1 MSVYINKRPYIII
14 NGIDSRTWR
23 DIVVTELPPISKPK
37 IRTQV
42 EEVDGRDGDIIT
54 PLGYA
59 AYDKTVKIGLKGGS
73 LGISPS
79 QINFYIG
86 IFNSSG
92 TIIFSDEPTKY
103 YRYAIYEQIDFERLL
118 RYRTAEIT
126 FHVQPFK
133 FSTTEATII
142 KNGSGAGISAN
153 VINSGNIYSRPELLL
168 TGSGNA
174 TVDLN
179 SSEIL
184 SVDLDSA
191 NGAIFID
198 SENMNAYG
206 AKSAINNVIAYI
218 NPVQDL
224 HGQSNPYPAG
234 GGKNK
239 LDPSLLLDQ
248 VSWHTFD
255 ITLQPST
262 SYVISSNLPQAKTSE
277 LALYC
282 FNSTGNPSASN
293 LVYQGQN
300 IGVTTNEDGI
310 VKIQQRRIT
319 GSDSFAN
326 YNWQLEQGATA
337 TAYAPYE
344 NICEI
349 SGFTELNIIDNGVN
363 QWNEETE
370 IGGINWTTGANSTET
385 DRLRSKDYIPVLP
398 NTAYY
403 IASPAVPR
411 YVWFYDANKNIIEHV
426 SGDNN
431 FIQLSPSNHNFTTP
445 YNAYYCRFIT
455 WTTYG
460 TTYNNDISIN
470 YPATDT
476 SYHAYAGNTYNI
488 DISENP
494 QDPDNPQ
501 VVYGGYYESKTGLLN
516 ITYGIT
522 TINNCISN
530 RTTSYANP
538 VFYGSINGL
547 KPLTNNILS
556 ECFNVI
562 AGKPSASSFASNS
575 NNGDFA
581 INSANTGADI
591 QVFLRC
597 DEYTDVT
604 SLKNAVGDTA
614 IIYEL
619 AEPIQIQLAP
629 TQINNLIG
637 LNQVFT
643 DTNGDVAVD
652 YRASG
657 EAHFEQ
663 APIVSFTC
671 TFEDIIK
678 GTLLNRAVTGNYD
691 NIKLNIGLNNLVV
704 NGSGVKQLA
713 IDKYSRWL

>member
-14 NGIDSRTWR
+14 NGIDSRTWS
-23 DIVVTELPPISKPK
+23 DIIVTELPPISKPK

-59 AYDKTVKIGLKGGS
+59 AYDKTVKIGLTGGL
-73 LGISPS
+73 LGITPS
-79 QINFYIG
+79 QINYYIG

-133 FSTTEATII
+133 FSTTEAPIVR
-142 KNGSGAGISAN
+142 NGSGSISVN
-153 VINSGNIYSRPELLL
+153 VNNSGNIYSRPELLL

-218 NPVQDL
+218 NAYQD
-224 HGQSNPYPAG
+224 GEG
-234 GGKNK
+234 
-239 LDPSLLLDQ
+239 DPS
-248 VSWHTFD
+248 
-255 ITLQPST
+255 PS
-262 SYVISSNLPQAKTSE
+262 
-277 LALYC
+277 
-282 FNSTGNPSASN
+282 
-293 LVYQGQN
+293 
-300 IGVTTNEDGI
+300 NERTI
-310 VKIQQRRIT
+310 H
-319 GSDSFAN
+319 
-326 YNWQLEQGATA
+326 
-337 TAYAPYE
+337 
-344 NICEI
+344 
-349 SGFTELNIIDNGVN
+349 GFTELNIVDTPDSNL
-363 QWNEETE
+363 TE
-370 IGGINWTTGANSTET
+370 
-385 DRLRSKDYIPVLP
+385 L
-398 NTAYY
+398 NT
-403 IASPAVPR
+403 I
-411 YVWFYDANKNIIEHV
+411 
-426 SGDNN
+426 DNN
-431 FIQLSPSNHNFTTP
+431 FTGVVNFNQYANDIFASRTERGITITNNGGGSYTLNGTANDNVTFNLNGLLIYKDHIYLAVGNKGGSPSTYYLGVAGVAMDFGSGGFWKSTLTAQSSVRFDVRSGTSIDNVTITP
-445 YNAYYCRFIT
+445 QIFDLTQLFGSTIADYIYNLERSQAGAGVAFFRNLYPNDYYDYNT
-455 WTTYG
+455 G
-460 TTYNNDISIN
+460 TRELMPLTEKTVY
-470 YPATDT
+470 TV
-476 SYHAYAGNTYNI
+476 

-501 VVYGGYYESKTGLLN
+501 VIYGGYYESDTGLLR
-516 ITYGIT
+516 ITHGYELLNGNSSFNTNGT
-522 TINNCISN
+522 TA
-530 RTTSYANP
+530 TTSNFFHYFTGKKQEFNTMFCSKFAFSEHGPFVYSFRDRATNNGAEFCLPPDIPQTEADCKAWFAANP
-538 VFYGSINGL
+538 
-547 KPLTNNILS
+547 T
-556 ECFNVI
+556 
-562 AGKPSASSFASNS
+562 
-575 NNGDFA
+575 
-581 INSANTGADI
+581 
-591 QVFLRC
+591 QVC
-597 DEYTDVT
+597 
-604 SLKNAVGDTA
+604 
-614 IIYEL
+614 YEL
-619 AEPIQIQLAP
+619 AEPIDIQLAP

-657 EAHFEQ
+657 EDHFEQ

-691 NIKLNIGLNNLVV
+691 NIKLKIGLNNLVV
-704 NGSGVKQLA
+704 NGSGVNQFA

>member
-1 MSVYINKRPYIII
+1 MSNIQPYIIL
-14 NGIDSRTWR
+14 NDIDSRT
-23 DIVVTELPPISKPK
+23 ISGLLISSLPPISKPQV
-37 IRTQV
+37 RTQV
-42 EEVDGRDGDIIT
+42 ETVDGRDGDLVT
-54 PLGYA
+54 PLGFS
-59 AYDKTVKIGLKGGS
+59 AYDKVITIGLTYGYD
-73 LGISPS
+73 IDDV
-79 QINFYIG
+79 IEY
-86 IFNSSG
+86 FNSEG
-92 TIIFSDEPTKY
+92 VVVFSNEPDKF
-103 YRYAIYEQIDFERLL
+103 YRYAIYEQIDFDKLIRFKK
-118 RYRTAEIT
+118 AEVT
-126 FHVQPFK
+126 LHCQPFK
-133 FSTTEATII
+133 FSTTEAPIVR
-142 KNGSGAGISAN
+142 NGSGAGISAN
-153 VINSGNIYSRPELLL
+153 VVNSGNIYSRPELLL

-206 AKSAINNVIAYI
+206 ANSAINNVIAYI

-224 HGQSNPYPAG
+224 HGYSKPWSGG

-239 LDPSLLLDQ
+239 LEPCITSGTLNGITYTVNDDGTIKLSDTATNE
-248 VSWHTFD
+248 SKKWGFFD
-255 ITLQPST
+255 LKAGSYIYT
-262 SYVISSNLPQAKTSE
+262 S
-277 LALYC
+277 
-282 FNSTGNPSASN
+282 
-293 LVYQGQN
+293 
-300 IGVTTNEDGI
+300 GVTESLDTYDTFLSIGDTTIARGI
-310 VKIQQRRIT
+310 SGYNSFTLAQDSTIGLTIRVRNGIT
-319 GSDSFAN
+319 PNVTIKPMIRLASVSD
-326 YNWQLEQGATA
+326 ATFE
-337 TAYAPYE
+337 PYE

-349 SGFTELNIIDNGVN
+349 TGFTELNIIDNGVN
-363 QWNEETE
+363 QWNEEWE
-370 IGGINWTTGANSTET
+370 LGIYNMTTGLPQPSNFSI
-385 DRLRSKDYIPVLP
+385 RGKNRIIVKP
-398 NTAYY
+398 NTTYY
-403 IASPAVPR
+403 ANNNLIR
-411 YVWFYDANKNIIEHV
+411 RLYYDFN
-426 SGDNN
+426 DN
-431 FIQLSPSNHNFTTP
+431 FISSKGGGGADTTPSNCCFMRI
-445 YNAYYCRFIT
+445 YLAD
-455 WTTYG
+455 TYG

-476 SYHAYAGNTYNI
+476 SYHAYDGNTYTV

-501 VVYGGYYESKTGLLN
+501 VVYGGYYESKTGLMIINKQIVDLGTLN
-516 ITYGIT
+516 YTYYSNCMISDTLSMAGTVGAAGSSNPVICEAYETRPTRT
-522 TINNCISN
+522 TISN
-530 RTTSYANP
+530 YSDKQCGLTIDGTQLIIKDSSY
-538 VFYGSINGL
+538 
-547 KPLTNNILS
+547 TNAAT
-556 ECFNVI
+556 F
-562 AGKPSASSFASNS
+562 K
-575 NNGDFA
+575 
-581 INSANTGADI
+581 
-591 QVFLRC
+591 
-597 DEYTDVT
+597 
-604 SLKNAVGDTA
+604 TA
-614 IIYEL
+614 MSGVHLVYEL